1 MRQFHGQNLLISVL
15 CCGLALC
22 VACSRSDS
30 PPDCPD
36 ALGCVELSPESPI
49 TIGVIQALT
58 GSIANLGQ
66 EQLRGLELA
75 LAKRDGQILGHKV
88 ELVIED
94 TACCAEGGANAA
106 LRITSDPKVVAIFG
120 TTCSG
125 DAATAAKVMSE
136 AGFTMIS
143 GNNSA
148 PSLTAIGGQ
157 RGPDWQAGYFRTA
170 PNEEASGPAAA
181 TFAYQ
186 VLGIHR
192 AAVINDGDLY
202 TRSLAQGFAKRF
214 KQLGGV
220 VSLEATVSKQDTNMR
235 PVLEAIKESRAKM
248 IFFPL
253 FQPEGNYLIMQA
265 RRDPELRD
273 IVLMSDGA
281 LIEQSFIDAVGQTAK
296 GIYFVGPTPPK
307 PSPELERLQ
316 ANYRKHFKAA
326 PSTYYY
332 VSAYDAAEL
341 LFTALESTAVNLPGG
356 RLRFGRQAL
365 RDALYATREKQGLTG
380 TLACD
385 EFGDCARPSFNILRL
400 DDPANGVEGL
410 KANIQFTYSPSP

>member
-1 MRQFHGQNLLISVL
+1 MRQISGRNLLISAL
-15 CCGLALC
+15 CCGMALC
-22 VACSRSDS
+22 AACSRSDS
-30 PPDCPD
+30 PSACND
-36 ALGCVELSPESPI
+36 ALGCVELDPGAPI

-75 LAKRDGQILGHKV
+75 LAKRDGRILGHKV

-94 TACCAEGGANAA
+94 TSCCAEGGANAA

-125 DAATAAKVMSE
+125 DAATASKVMSE

-157 RGPDWQAGYFRTA
+157 RGPDWRAGYFRTA

-220 VSLEATVSKQDTNMR
+220 VSLEATVSKQDTDMR

-265 RRDPELRD
+265 RRDPALRD

-281 LIEQSFIDAVGQTAK
+281 LIEQSFINAVGQTAK
-296 GIYFVGPTPPK
+296 GVYFVGPTPPR
-307 PSPELERLQ
+307 PSPELEQLQ
-316 ANYRKHFKAA
+316 ASYRKHFKSA

-332 VSAYDAAEL
+332 VSAYDAADL
-341 LFTALESTAVNLPGG
+341 LFSALENTAEKLPDG
-356 RLRFGRQAL
+356 RLRLGRQAL
-365 RDALYATREKQGLTG
+365 RDALYSTRERQGLTG
-380 TLACD
+380 TLSCN
-385 EFGDCARPSFNILRL
+385 EFGDCAQPSFNILRL
-400 DDPANGVEGL
+400 DDPEDGVEGL
-410 KANIQFTYSPSP
+410 KANVQFTYKPKP